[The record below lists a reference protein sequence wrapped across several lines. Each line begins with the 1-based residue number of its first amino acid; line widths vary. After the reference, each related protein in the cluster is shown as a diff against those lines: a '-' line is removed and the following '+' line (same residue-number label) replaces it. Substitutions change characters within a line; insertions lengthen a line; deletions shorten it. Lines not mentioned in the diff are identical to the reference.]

1 MWEHLDTGYMQGM
14 CDLAA
19 PLLVMMREEAVA
31 HALFTRLMQRAK
43 DNFPSGQAMD
53 AHFADMRS
61 VQIGDRFLNDLYNFC
76 GWFYIYKNGRLIRF
90 F

>member
-1 MWEHLDTGYMQGM
+1 MQGM

-19 PLLVMMREEAVA
+19 PLLVMMREEASA
-31 HALFTRLMQRAK
+31 HALFARVMDRAR

-61 VQIGDRFLNDLYNFC
+61 VIHNMGICTPVICWGNP
-76 GWFYIYKNGRLIRF
+76 IKGRRLKDKLF
-90 F
+90 

>member
-1 MWEHLDTGYMQGM
+1 MQGM

-19 PLLVMMREEAVA
+19 PLLVMMREEAHA
-31 HALFTRLMQRAK
+31 HALFNSLMRRAT

-61 VQIGDRFLNDLYNFC
+61 VLLSIFCKKIFRSNIYSFNLIGIL
-76 GWFYIYKNGRLIRF
+76 RLLII
-90 F
+90 

>member
-1 MWEHLDTGYMQGM
+1 MILIPCTYVYFRYVWEHLETGYMQGM

-19 PLLVMMREEAVA
+19 PLLVMMREEAAA
-31 HALFTRLMQRAK
+31 HALFARLMARAT

-61 VQIGDRFLNDLYNFC
+61 VHVVSTSSYV
-76 GWFYIYKNGRLIRF
+76 
-90 F
+90 